1 MQKRGLNLCV
11 NKKQLRWQQRF
22 HNFTNSLNALQRA
35 LEIKN
40 PNETEKGGIIQFYEV
55 TFELAWKTLKDYL
68 EAEGFNI
75 KSPRE
80 TIKQAFQIEI
90 IVKGE
95 EWLDA
100 LDDRN
105 LTTHIYDEIT
115 ANKIIKRIRNNYF
128 CLLKELKECLE
139 SKVN

>member
-1 MQKRGLNLCV
+1 MSQK
-11 NKKQLRWQQRF
+11 QIRWKQRF
-22 HNFTNSLNALQRA
+22 QNFTNSLNALQRS
-35 LEIKN
+35 LKIKN
-40 PNETEKGGIIQFYEV
+40 PNETERGGIIQFYEI

-68 EAEGFNI
+68 ESEGFTL

-90 IVKGE
+90 IKQGE

-105 LTTHIYDEIT
+105 LTTHIYDDET
-115 ANKIIKRIRNNYF
+115 ANKVIGKIRTNYY
-128 CLLKELKECLE
+128 CLLKDLHLFLL
-139 SKVN
+139 SKD